1 MVERRAPYR
10 VSRERGDGRGGEA
23 VRCRADAYAIGAQRC
38 SSAAGWARSGNYVII
53 FLQSI
58 LKGLLIGGVYALVAM
73 GLNLMFGVMKLVN
86 FAHGEFLM
94 AGMYVAVGARR
105 SLGILPGALGIFG
118 IYWVALPTM
127 FVMAAVGV
135 AFYLLLLDRAARFG
149 KSSQILLII
158 GLSIGAQGLAQ
169 VLRGSGFRLVPNPIN
184 GAAIRFAGPHPSTR
198 AGHRVPRG
206 AAVTIVMA
214 WVLRAT
220 RFGKSARAVAE
231 SGETAEMLGIEV
243 VAFTSCRPRSPSVW
257 WASPQLSSS
266 RISTPFRTSGQNFV
280 VVAFLAIV
288 IAGLGNVVGAVFG
301 GLLMGVMQSLTAS
314 YFDLDLST
322 AAIYL
327 LFLGVLILRPQ
338 GLFTRGGR
346 TL

>member
-1 MVERRAPYR
+1 M
-10 VSRERGDGRGGEA
+10 
-23 VRCRADAYAIGAQRC
+23 
-38 SSAAGWARSGNYVII
+38 II

-58 LKGLLIGGVYALVAM
+58 LNGLLIGGVYALVAM

-86 FAHGEFLM
+86 FSHGEFLM
-94 AGMYVAVGARR
+94 AGMYVAVGLA
-105 SLGILPGALGIFG
+105 SLGTLPGTFGMFG
-118 IYWVALPTM
+118 IYWVAIPSM
-127 FVMAAVGV
+127 FVMAAVGF

-149 KSSQILLII
+149 ESPQILLTI

-169 VLRGSGFRLVPNPIN
+169 VLRGSDFKLVPNPIN
-184 GAAIRFAGPHPSTR
+184 GAAIRFGGLNLQLGPTI
-198 AGHRVPRG
+198 AFIV
-206 AAVTIVMA
+206 ALAVTIMMA

-231 SGETAEMLGIEV
+231 SVETAEMLGIDARRV
-243 VAFTSCRPRSPSVW
+243 YIVSTSIAIGLVGLAAALLIPYHYTFPNV
-257 WASPQLSSS
+257 
-266 RISTPFRTSGQNFV
+266 GQNFV

-301 GLLMGVMQSLTAS
+301 GLLMGIMQSLTAS

-322 AAIYL
+322 AAIYV
-327 LFLGVLILRPQ
+327 LFLAVLLLRPQ
-338 GLFTRGGR
+338 GLFTHGRR